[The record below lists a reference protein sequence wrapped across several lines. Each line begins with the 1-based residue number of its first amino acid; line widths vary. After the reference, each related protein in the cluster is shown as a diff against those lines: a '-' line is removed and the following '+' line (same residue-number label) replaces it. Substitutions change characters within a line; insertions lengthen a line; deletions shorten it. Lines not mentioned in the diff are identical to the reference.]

1 MGRNMSD
8 NNYTRDRLMEFLKQ
22 SAMAG
27 FINPATAR
35 SRRTAAEE
43 LLTRLT
49 DEESEDLRQ
58 VDVDELCSRFHKL
71 QGSSIRPETLKLYNN
86 RLKSALTDFFA
97 WSEDPDNFVSVGG
110 DSRSLRKRSDVER
123 TRRSAEEKALEEIKL
138 GAPETPAEILPVP
151 IRPDL
156 VVFIQNLPLDL
167 TSAEAGKI
175 CRVVEALAQ
184 PDTDEPTG
192 GESH

>member
-1 MGRNMSD
+1 MSD
-8 NNYTRDRLMEFLKQ
+8 NQYTRDGLLDFLKQ

-27 FINPATAR
+27 MINPATAR

-49 DEESEDLRQ
+49 EEEAEDLRQ

-86 RLKSALTDFFA
+86 RLKSALKDYFA
-97 WSEDPDNFVSVGG
+97 WSEDPENFVSVGG
-110 DSRSLRKRSDVER
+110 DARALRKRADSEKV
-123 TRRSAEEKALEEIKL
+123 RRSAEEKALEEIKL
-138 GAPETPAEILPVP
+138 GAPEAPAEILPIP
-151 IRPDL
+151 IRADL
-156 VVFIQNLPLDL
+156 VVFVQNIPLDL
-167 TSAEAGKI
+167 TPGEAGKI

-184 PDTDEPTG
+184 SEEDEAG
-192 GESH
+192 GSA